1 MINLHVSV
9 TRRHVYALLG
19 LIAALVLIV
28 PTVTFASDKFTDVP
42 DSNVFHGDISW
53 LANAGVTKGCNPPT
67 NNRFCPSD
75 VVRRETMAAFMHR
88 LAVNQVVDAGSLQG
102 FTAAELMNGSGS
114 AAASAGDTFA
124 TATTPIVLSNEV
136 KTEIGS
142 MAVTI
147 PINGGALSLTS
158 QISLETPTSTDGSFV
173 LLWQTIDAS
182 CPSFT
187 GATSQGIS
195 DIATSFNEIA
205 SLTATYTITAGNHT
219 IRTCAEAFQ
228 LVTSENT
235 EITESQISAIWT
247 PALMG
252 GALST
257 ASSSDS
263 GSLTKLLKDAK
274 DRAAALR
281 DTVAAESEG

>member
-1 MINLHVSV
+1 
-9 TRRHVYALLG
+9 
-19 LIAALVLIV
+19 
-28 PTVTFASDKFTDVP
+28 
-42 DSNVFHGDISW
+42 
-53 LANAGVTKGCNPPT
+53 
-67 NNRFCPSD
+67 
-75 VVRRETMAAFMHR
+75 MAAFMHR

-136 KTEIGS
+136 RTEIGS

-281 DTVAAESEG
+281 DTVPAESEG